1 MAQEEILLYRVEHL
15 QQIDCDGEIRLSKKE
30 YHQRFLQNVDTLQ
43 FQEEFMRIVCS
54 QLLQYT

>member
-15 QQIDCDGEIRLSKKE
+15 QHIDCDGEIRLSKKE
-30 YHQRFLQNVDTLQ
+30 YHQRFLQNVDTFR
-43 FQEEFMRIVCS
+43 FQEKSMRIVCS